1 MSAPLMSAPLHP
13 LLNAPPNSLRTNT
26 LPQLLSRMENVLI
39 VQDLDGVCM
48 ELVLDPLTRQIDPHY
63 VLATQTFDRHFYVLT
78 NGEHTGVRGVNAIVD
93 KAFGDSDRAQTEG
106 LYLPGLAA
114 GGVQWQDRYGNL
126 DHPGVSEAELS
137 FLTAVPQRIQACLQ
151 AFVEAHPEALTAE
164 AATDAIQ
171 ASVLDNMASPTA
183 NLNSFHSALGDLT
196 DLWLEVQRRMLDLM
210 ETLLNEAG
218 EMGFGDSFFLH
229 LAPNL
234 GRDDSGRELVRWAS
248 DTDSGTTDF
257 QFMLRGAVKE
267 AGILALLNRYYQQR
281 TGQFPL
287 GDGFTARQAPK
298 EHDAL
303 LELVRDNFDPTLM
316 PVLVG
321 VGDTV
326 TSSVV
331 QENGTAVVRRGGSDR
346 NFLQLIQD
354 IGQQFEVANVV
365 TYIDSSG
372 GELKNRKPITVDR
385 SNPDQ
390 PVASEGPGDPLD
402 DTEPLRFDLVFAGGY
417 REYVSVFCEAAQQR
431 TKTP

>member
-1 MSAPLMSAPLHP
+1 
-13 LLNAPPNSLRTNT
+13 
-26 LPQLLSRMENVLI
+26 
-39 VQDLDGVCM
+39 
-48 ELVLDPLTRQIDPHY
+48 
-63 VLATQTFDRHFYVLT
+63 
-78 NGEHTGVRGVNAIVD
+78 
-93 KAFGDSDRAQTEG
+93 
-106 LYLPGLAA
+106 
-114 GGVQWQDRYGNL
+114 
-126 DHPGVSEAELS
+126 
-137 FLTAVPQRIQACLQ
+137 AVPQRIQACLQ

>member
-1 MSAPLMSAPLHP
+1 MSAPLHP
-13 LLNAPPNSLRTNT
+13 LLNSPPNSLRTDT
-26 LPQLLSRMENVLI
+26 LPQLLSRTENVLI

-48 ELVLDPLTRQIDPHY
+48 ELVLDPLTRQIDPNY

-93 KAFGDSDRAQTEG
+93 KAFADSDRAGAEG

-114 GGVQWQDRYGNL
+114 GGVQWQDRFGNL

-151 AFVEAHPEALTAE
+151 AFVDAHPDALTSVAAAE
-164 AATDAIQ
+164 AIQ
-171 ASVLDNMASPTA
+171 ASVLDNVASPTA
-183 NLNSFHSALGDLT
+183 NLNSFHSALGDRT
-196 DLWLEVQRRMLDLM
+196 DLWLQVQRRMLDLM
-210 ETLLNEAG
+210 ETLLQESA
-218 EMGFGDSFFLH
+218 ELGFADSFFLH

-267 AGILALLNRYYQQR
+267 AGVLALLNRYYHQR

-287 GDGFTARQAPK
+287 GDGFTARQAPNK
-298 EHDAL
+298 HAAL
-303 LELVRDNFDPTLM
+303 LELVTENFDPALM
-316 PVLVG
+316 PVLIG

-331 QENGTAVVRRGGSDR
+331 QENGIAVVRRGGSDR

-354 IGQQFEVANVV
+354 IGQQFQIGNIVS
-365 TYIDSSG
+365 YIDSSG
-372 GELKNRKPITVDR
+372 GELKNRKPVTIDR
-385 SNPDQ
+385 SNADQ
-390 PVASEGPGDPLD
+390 PVVSEGPGDPLD
-402 DTEPLRFDLVFAGGY
+402 AAEPLRFDLVFAGGY
-417 REYVSVFCEAAQQR
+417 REYVSVFCHAAQKRKQSL
-431 TKTP
+431 